1 MKPLLTLDSLTDDQ
15 IRELEIEA
23 ERTGDREWIRVCQLA
38 YRNEGRGNGH
48 PLARSRIVQLL
59 NERASWA
66 LTG

>member
-1 MKPLLTLDSLTDDQ
+1 MTLDSLTDDH

-23 ERTGDREWIRVCQLA
+23 ERTVDREWVRICQLA
-38 YRNEGRGNGH
+38 YRHEGCGNCH
-48 PLARSRIVQLL
+48 PLARSRVVQLL